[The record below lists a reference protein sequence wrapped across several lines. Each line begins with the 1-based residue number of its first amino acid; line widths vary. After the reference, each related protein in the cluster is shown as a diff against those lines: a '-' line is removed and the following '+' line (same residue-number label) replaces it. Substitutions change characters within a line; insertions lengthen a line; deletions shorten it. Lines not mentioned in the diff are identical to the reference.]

1 MNVAVIDGMTVDDAV
16 LAGRNAAPS
25 DPEPGTSIMLALNGE
40 YVEGDKPVAPG
51 DELALIP
58 PVSGGSD
65 EIKTG
70 LDWVFVTADVLDPE
84 PLTDFVTTGVD
95 GAVVTFLGVTRD
107 HNEGRTVLHLEY
119 QAYQPMAENK
129 IVEIIGTYAKD
140 KAALASATDD
150 TNILEDLKVNS
161 ARLVDVILDFEDA
174 FDIEVEDEDADK
186 VNTIGDAL
194 SLIAAK
200 I

>member
-1 MNVAVIDGMTVDDAV
+1 MDQ
-16 LAGRNAAPS
+16 
-25 DPEPGTSIMLALNGE
+25 
-40 YVEGDKPVAPG
+40 
-51 DELALIP
+51 DEVRA
-58 PVSGGSD
+58 
-65 EIKTG
+65 
-70 LDWVFVTADVLDPE
+70 
-84 PLTDFVTTGVD
+84 
-95 GAVVTFLGVTRD
+95 
-107 HNEGRTVLHLEY
+107 
-119 QAYQPMAENK
+119 K
-129 IVEIIGTYAKD
+129 IIEIISTYAKD
-140 KAALASATDD
+140 KEALASATDD